1 MTQRQLEYQN
11 IKIFRGAYKTNCDFS
26 VRQRIEPH
34 CTDMMNTS
42 RLLNIKFTRDGQSM
56 YSLGNQEPIMC
67 CCLVANSGENT
78 KSPLYFTSNDLKYV
92 STTFKRV
99 GAEIMFEQRYKGM
112 ELQDVEN
119 LLIKLKTTNLK
130 KCPCFVFYYT
140 GHGKDCGIQLDAYST
155 FPFLDIIDA
164 ITSLPDLAGK
174 PKVFIFDC
182 CRVVEEENP
191 ERRNNCKIQSYKD
204 CVIAYACS
212 TGEKAFI
219 SNSPHMENNSIF
231 TKAFCSMLLENHC
244 RWPLVSILIHASS
257 MTSETMEGY
266 RFSQIRLT
274 AENANMIEPLSPQ
287 TPHVVVK
294 LGKQLF
300 LCRKLLVIMIMYL

>member
-1 MTQRQLEYQN
+1 
-11 IKIFRGAYKTNCDFS
+11 
-26 VRQRIEPH
+26 
-34 CTDMMNTS
+34 MMS
-42 RLLNIKFTRDGQSM
+42 RLKFTRDGQSM
-56 YSLGNQEPIMC
+56 YPLGNQEPIAC

-78 KSPLYFTSNDLKYV
+78 KSPLHSISNDLQFV

-119 LLIKLKTTNLK
+119 LLTKLKTTSLK

-140 GHGKDCGIQLDAYST
+140 GHGKDCGIQLDADST
-155 FPFLDIIDA
+155 FPFLDIIGT

-182 CRVVEEENP
+182 CRVVDEEP

-219 SNSPHMENNSIF
+219 SNSPHKENNSIF

-266 RFSQIRLT
+266 RLSQTRIT
-274 AENANMIEPLSPQ
+274 AENADMIEPVSSQ

-300 LCRKLLVIMIMYL
+300 LCRKLHNITRFMIMY